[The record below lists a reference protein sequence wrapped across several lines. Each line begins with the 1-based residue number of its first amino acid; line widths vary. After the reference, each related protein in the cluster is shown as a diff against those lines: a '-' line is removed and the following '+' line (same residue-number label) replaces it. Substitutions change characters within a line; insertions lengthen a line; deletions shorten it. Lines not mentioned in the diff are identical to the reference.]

1 MDPKQVNSEEHK
13 EHVFRQRRGYF
24 CIVFLCFVLSFVCI
38 VFECFALFNIEF
50 CDGEDLTQMYWGFW
64 SILQVGSLIA
74 IGGVLLQFWIILSGV
89 GTPPWAVAL
98 GTPVL
103 VFAAL
108 GWMFKHISDAFWAR
122 FRNRYCNR
130 EENRTNNHD
139 EEKAEE
145 EYVNKWMSRA
155 PTLVPTSS
163 EELVE
168 SPPRPK
174 RTVTM

>member
-1 MDPKQVNSEEHK
+1 MDEDEINSKEHK
-13 EHVFRQRRGYF
+13 ENVFRQRRGYF
-24 CIVFLCFVLSFVCI
+24 CIVVLCFLISLVCI
-38 VFECFALFNIEF
+38 IFECFALFNIEF

-108 GWMFKHISDAFWAR
+108 GWMFKHISDGAWKK
-122 FRNRYCNR
+122 FRNRRNGDAG
-130 EENRTNNHD
+130 EENNDEESSSD
-139 EEKAEE
+139 EEKETE
-145 EYVNKWMSRA
+145 GEGVNRWISRA
-155 PTLVPTSS
+155 
-163 EELVE
+163 
-168 SPPRPK
+168 
-174 RTVTM
+174 

>member
-1 MDPKQVNSEEHK
+1 MDPDEVNSKEHK
-13 EHVFRQRRGYF
+13 ETVFYQRRGYF
-24 CIVFLCFVLSFVCI
+24 GIVVLCFVLSFACI
-38 VFECFALFNIEF
+38 VLECFALFNIEF

-74 IGGVLLQFWIILSGV
+74 IGGVLIQFWIILSGV

-108 GWMFKHISDAFWAR
+108 AWMFKHIFDGIWQKYRS
-122 FRNRYCNR
+122 RYIYGDDDGNSS
-130 EENRTNNHD
+130 D

-145 EYVNKWMSRA
+145 RGVNRWISRA
-155 PTLVPTSS
+155 LVF
-163 EELVE
+163 LQ
-168 SPPRPK
+168 
-174 RTVTM
+174 